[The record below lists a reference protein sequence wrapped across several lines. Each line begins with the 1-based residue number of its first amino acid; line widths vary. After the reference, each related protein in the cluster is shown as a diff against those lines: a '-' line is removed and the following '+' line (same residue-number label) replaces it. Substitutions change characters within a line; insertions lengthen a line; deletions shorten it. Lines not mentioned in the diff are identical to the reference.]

1 MSTSPYSQDLRQ
13 KVINFLEKGNSQKNA
28 SKIFDLHPNT
38 ISRWSIRYRLEGHC
52 QARPRLGYKSKVDL
66 ENLQLMIKNKPNIT
80 LAELGKQLKISP
92 WHSGRLLHKLGY
104 VYKKK
109 PIPMWKLA
117 QKEELHSNKY
127 YPTYQKKS

>member
-28 SKIFDLHPNT
+28 SKIFGLHPNT
-38 ISRWSIRYRLEGHC
+38 ISRWNIRYKVEGHC
-52 QARPRLGYKSKVDL
+52 QPRPRLGYKSKVDV
-66 ENLQLMIKNKPNIT
+66 ENLQLVIKNKPNIT
-80 LAELGKQLKISP
+80 LAELGKQLKISS
-92 WHSGRLLHKLGY
+92 WHAGRMLHKLGY

-117 QKEELHSNKY
+117 
-127 YPTYQKKS
+127 